1 MLQFLV
7 YFEHK
12 RLLSKTAVYLEHYI
26 FTIRLEPVARVDK
39 L

>member
-12 RLLSKTAVYLEHYI
+12 RLLSKTVVYLEHYI
-26 FTIRLEPVARVDK
+26 FTIYLDWNQLQE
-39 L
+39 